1 MFHRSSTV
9 LAKVCWGGVLL
20 ALLGCSRSA
29 VVMAPEGASHADESD
44 APAAARGKADEQVGT
59 PFAFPEDASGVLL
72 AKVLPPKEPEMSR
85 PDHAA
90 PPSHPS
96 ASLQM
101 KPPALPLP
109 PSHAAMPRL
118 PAAIKPV
125 PLRPRL
131 VLDETPD
138 GLLNSPVLP
147 ELPSLPDG
155 GRVHVPS
162 VDVNQPIP
170 LPVLAQPVSDRASLD
185 DPTAAA
191 SVTAALAALV
201 PSRTAKAPF
210 LKRTLPDPYDHRRSQ
225 KTAVPEEQTEPPLGT
240 PQTPSQPATSRP

>member
-1 MFHRSSTV
+1 MFYRSSAV
-9 LAKVCWGGVLL
+9 LAKVCWGGLL
-20 ALLGCSRSA
+20 VALLGCSRSA
-29 VVMAPEGASHADESD
+29 VVMAPEGASHGDEPD
-44 APAAARGKADEQVGT
+44 APAVARGKADSSAGT
-59 PFAFPEDASGVLL
+59 PFAFPEDEGGVLL
-72 AKVLPPKEPEMSR
+72 AKVLPPKQPETSQLDR
-85 PDHAA
+85 AK

-125 PLRPRL
+125 PLQPRL
-131 VLDETPD
+131 VLDETPG
-138 GLLNSPVLP
+138 GLPDTPVLP
-147 ELPSLPDG
+147 ELPTLPDG
-155 GRVHVPS
+155 GRVRVSS

-185 DPTAAA
+185 DPTADA
-191 SVTAALAALV
+191 SVSAALTAPI
-201 PSRTAKAPF
+201 PSRTTKAPF

-225 KTAVPEEQTEPPLGT
+225 KTAAPEEQTEPPLGT

>member
-1 MFHRSSTV
+1 MSRRFSAV
-9 LAKVCWGGVLL
+9 FAKVCWGGLLL

-29 VVMAPEGASHADESD
+29 VVMAPAGAPHADESD
-44 APAAARGKADEQVGT
+44 SPAVARGKSDEPAGT

-72 AKVLPPKEPEMSR
+72 AKVLPPKQPEVSR
-85 PDHAA
+85 LDRAA
-90 PPSHPS
+90 PPSYPS

-109 PSHAAMPRL
+109 PSHAAIPRL

-131 VLDETPD
+131 ALDETPS
-138 GLLNSPVLP
+138 GLPDSPVLP
-147 ELPSLPDG
+147 ALPSLPDT
-155 GRVHVPS
+155 GRVRVPS

-185 DPTAAA
+185 DPTADA
-191 SVTAALAALV
+191 SVTAALAAPI
-201 PSRTAKAPF
+201 PSRTTKAPF
-210 LKRTLPDPYDHRRSQ
+210 LKRTLPDPYDHRRSRT
-225 KTAVPEEQTEPPLGT
+225 TAAPEEQTEPPLGT